1 MSLSAGRDLQPL
13 AYSCLPRSGKLA
25 GHRNVNTDSHST
37 LPDAANKGKPLL
49 MSPRRRRE
57 LEIEE
62 LEAEHRAETWTKVAD
77 DTDERVQTEAHAKAI
92 EADDA
97 GSQIDVVNNNYDADE
112 REIAEDTSTPET
124 KEMKTKNL
132 DVVNEGKERELL
144 SEQDEEREMT
154 DISSN
159 EKQEEEATDQKEK
172 PVKMDRDE
180 ATKIIEETCEDG
192 EGSCVEDELHTP
204 IAASTSTGTL
214 LSKVFD
220 DDGYLLC
227 CSYVATT

>member
-13 AYSCLPRSGKLA
+13 AYSCPSGTMPSSKLA

-37 LPDAANKGKPLL
+37 LQDAPQQATAKGKPLL

-57 LEIEE
+57 LETDE

-77 DTDERVQTEAHAKAI
+77 EADETRVPVDKTEAHAKAI

-97 GSQIDVVNNNYDADE
+97 DAGSQTDDVNNYDADE
-112 REIAEDTSTPET
+112 RETDDTSTLET
-124 KEMKTKNL
+124 KEMMTENL

-154 DISSN
+154 DISN
-159 EKQEEEATDQKEK
+159 EKEEEEATNQMEK
-172 PVKMDRDE
+172 PDNMDRDE
-180 ATKIIEETCEDG
+180 ATKTIEETCE
-192 EGSCVEDELHTP
+192 EDP
-204 IAASTSTGTL
+204 NTL

-220 DDGYLLC
+220 DDGFLRC
-227 CSYVATT
+227 CSLAS